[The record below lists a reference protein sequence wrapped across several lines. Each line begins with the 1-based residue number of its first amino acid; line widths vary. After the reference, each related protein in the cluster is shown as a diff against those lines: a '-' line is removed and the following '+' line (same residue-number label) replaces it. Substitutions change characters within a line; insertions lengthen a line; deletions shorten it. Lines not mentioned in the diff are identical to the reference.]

1 MKKVFIGLFLILCFA
16 FIGCKSATET
26 EAKNFIDVSSY
37 LKGQLAYLDT
47 VPYAF
52 LKLTLKDT
60 LYSDSVYLTKKE
72 VNEIISLFLVK
83 ELEKKEF
90 EKGFN
95 ETTFLDGTIN
105 TLTLTYQPKNTI
117 EIIQRVD
124 IYVNPETEQIA
135 KIYIVRKK
143 DLVSQQLLW
152 KHNSSFTLITTTM
165 DKQNNQ
171 EVKTEKVI
179 WNE

>member
-1 MKKVFIGLFLILCFA
+1 MIKIFMGLFFIVCFTST
-16 FIGCKSATET
+16 GCKNAKEA
-26 EAKNFIDVSSY
+26 EAKNFIDVSGY

-60 LYSDSVYLTKKE
+60 MYGDSVFLTKKE
-72 VNEIISLFLVK
+72 VNEIINFFLVK

-90 EKGFN
+90 EKGFD

-105 TLTLTYQPKNTI
+105 TLTLTYEPINTI
-117 EIIQRVD
+117 ETIQRVD
-124 IYVNPETEQIA
+124 VYVNPETEQIA
-135 KIYIVRKK
+135 KIYIVSKK
-143 DLVSQQLLW
+143 DMMSQQLLW

-165 DKQNNQ
+165 DHQNNQ